1 MRRLLMSVLVLQF
14 VGCGSDSEPNTIP
27 ANAAA
32 LSSYTTTGVKLVV
45 PRMANF

>member
-32 LSSYTTTGVKLVV
+32 LS
-45 PRMANF
+45 